1 MYLFRLPA
9 ICCVILLSQG
19 AKAETIAERL
29 ATYHGKAGDAV
40 VADLGTATVQTPD
53 QWVYLFNELRPDV
66 PPAEPG
72 PLDPALGARRNGV
85 GMGPQTPTGTP
96 PLPCELRFDLDDH
109 QRVAQTSHRGP
120 GCFEIVFSRTK
131 PAN

>member
-1 MYLFRLPA
+1 MNLFRLPA

-40 VADLGTATVQTPD
+40 VADLGTATEQTPD

-96 PLPCELRFDLDDH
+96 PLPCELRF
-109 QRVAQTSHRGP
+109 V
-120 GCFEIVFSRTK
+120 E
-131 PAN
+131 